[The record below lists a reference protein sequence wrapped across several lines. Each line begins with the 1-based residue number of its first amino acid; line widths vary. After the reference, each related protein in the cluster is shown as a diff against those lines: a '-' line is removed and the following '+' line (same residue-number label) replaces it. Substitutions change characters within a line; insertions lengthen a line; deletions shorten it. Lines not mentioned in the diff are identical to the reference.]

1 MSSAAASTQLGSFN
15 ERGIIKN
22 FERKGFTPGKCL
34 CELVANSLDAMFYAV
49 DRDNR
54 PLPRVQNP
62 KIEFRVTAEYIDI
75 VDNGYG
81 MTLERVRNMLDL
93 NRENHGNHKALG
105 VSGFGFKPATMI
117 LSEKS
122 EIYVYTKV
130 LDGESLRV
138 TIPWDQIYASGKYID
153 MSSCEPA
160 LFPEEYTAMEM
171 GTILRFPYLPSL
183 ENIIHANFMDKSVAV
198 LDRMAVIFG
207 HFQVDIIYSN
217 NIKYPNRP
225 IVLEKYNYFS
235 GNPSTDFYTGQI
247 YEDLIHQYKNN
258 TGEQLFLWEN
268 SVDDKTYYIPK
279 SGKGFSKD
287 AKPYTSNMAGWELVG
302 EYLVQTGM
310 RVKPEYFD
318 IHNPRIPSQQAR
330 FMSEYDKRLIGDIDV
345 DDSGNNNNKK
355 NKKNTAKGD
364 QFDFMA
370 KCKFA
375 RTKQLIGCF
384 EWANSK
390 TASARSGVRGTH
402 DGFHTNCYLSY
413 NPNSSSDNIQ
423 DITMGIQENKNQY
436 TGEAIPLNMKRLVE
450 TIRNKTADIIWE
462 YFEELVGDDK
472 PEPDSSLNDLYG
484 DVDDDASSD
493 VASIDEVDS
502 DVGIISSSTAS
513 DDDNSVSSEAPS
525 SSASEASVVPSNVVP
540 SSSTATTHS
549 DDNTASS
556 KSAASTSVSASAT
569 PSSSESAAASVVPSS
584 TSDDDIDESMF
595 TNVPVID
602 HTRIL
607 IPRELGVKMLRKL
620 MPYAEE
626 VYEAIIEILCKIND
640 KEGDK
645 ILKETF
651 KIMCMGHPERL
662 IITLQHLYEH
672 KYSEN
677 ENVKCGT
684 TLFVLYNRYIMK
696 K

>member
-1 MSSAAASTQLGSFN
+1 MSAAAASTQLGSFN
-15 ERGIIKN
+15 ERGTISN

-34 CELVANSLDAMFYAV
+34 CELGANSLDAMFYAV

-54 PLPRVQNP
+54 PLPRVQSP
-62 KIEFRVTAEYIDI
+62 KIEFRITAEYIDI

-105 VSGFGFKPATMI
+105 VSGFGFKPSTMI

-130 LDGESLRV
+130 LGGESLRV

-160 LFPEEYTAMEM
+160 PFPEEHSAMEM

-183 ENIIHANFMDKSVAV
+183 ENIIHANFMDKSVGV

-268 SVDDKTYYIPK
+268 SVDDKIYYIPK

-318 IHNPRIPSQQAR
+318 IHNPRMPSQQAR

-355 NKKNTAKGD
+355 NKKNTKNTAKGD

-370 KCKFA
+370 KCKVG
-375 RTKQLIGCF
+375 RNEQLIGCF

-413 NPNSSSDNIQ
+413 NPISSSDNIQ

-450 TIRNKTADIIWE
+450 AIRNKTADLIWK
-462 YFEELVGDDK
+462 YFEDLVGDDK
-472 PEPDSSLNDLYG
+472 PDTDSSLNDLYG
-484 DVDDDASSD
+484 DG
-493 VASIDEVDS
+493 E
-502 DVGIISSSTAS
+502 AS
-513 DDDNSVSSEAPS
+513 D
-525 SSASEASVVPSNVVP
+525 
-540 SSSTATTHS
+540 TS
-549 DDNTASS
+549 DDNDDVSDDTGDALFETGSS
-556 KSAASTSVSASAT
+556 DEAESDDNGATSAASAATSTDNNEASASAT
-569 PSSSESAAASVVPSS
+569 ASSASASASSASAALSSAAPSSP
-584 TSDDDIDESMF
+584 TDDDIDENMF
-595 TNVPVID
+595 TNIPVID

-607 IPRELGVKMLRKL
+607 IPRETGVKMLRKL
-620 MPYAEE
+620 MPYAEAVSE
-626 VYEAIIEILCKIND
+626 TIVEILCKING

-645 ILKETF
+645 IMKETF
-651 KIMCMGHPERL
+651 EIMRRNAPQML
-662 IITLQHLYEH
+662 IVSLQHLYENM
-672 KYSEN
+672 YSAN

-684 TLFVLYNRYIMK
+684 TLFVLYTRYIMK

>member
-49 DRDNR
+49 NGDNR
-54 PLPRVQNP
+54 PLPRVQSP

-105 VSGFGFKPATMI
+105 VSGFGFKPSTMI
-117 LSEKS
+117 LSEKN

-138 TIPWDQIYASGKYID
+138 TIPWDQIYASGKYIG
-153 MSSCEPA
+153 MSYCESAP
-160 LFPEEYTAMEM
+160 FPEEYIAMEM

-207 HFQVDIIYSN
+207 HFQVEISYKN
-217 NIKYPNRP
+217 AIKNPHKNH
-225 IVLEKYNYFS
+225 VLNMYDYFG
-235 GNPSTDFYTGQI
+235 GNSLDYYTGKI
-247 YEDLIHQYKNN
+247 YEDIIHQYKNN
-258 TGEQLFLWEN
+258 NGEYLFLWEN
-268 SVDDKTYYIPK
+268 SVDKTYYIPK

-318 IHNPRIPSQQAR
+318 IHNPRMPSQQAR

-493 VASIDEVDS
+493 VASTDEVDS

-525 SSASEASVVPSNVVP
+525 SSEN
-540 SSSTATTHS
+540 
-549 DDNTASS
+549 
-556 KSAASTSVSASAT
+556 
-569 PSSSESAAASVVPSS
+569 AASVVPSSAAPSSSENAASVVPSSATSVASVVPSSAAS

-607 IPRELGVKMLRKL
+607 IPREVGVKMLRKL
-620 MPYAEE
+620 MPYAEAVSE
-626 VYEAIIEILCKIND
+626 TIIEILCKING

-645 ILKETF
+645 IMKETF
-651 KIMCMGHPERL
+651 EIMRRNAPQML
-662 IITLQHLYEH
+662 IVSLQHLYENM
-672 KYSEN
+672 YSAN

-684 TLFVLYNRYIMK
+684 TLFVLYTRYIMK

>member
-1 MSSAAASTQLGSFN
+1 MSASASAAQVVASTKFGSFN
-15 ERGIIKN
+15 ERGTILS
-22 FERKGFTPGKCL
+22 FDRKGFTPGKCIG
-34 CELVANSLDAMFYAV
+34 ELGANSMDAMFYAV
-49 DRDNR
+49 SGDNR

-93 NRENHGNHKALG
+93 NRENHGGHKALG

-117 LSEKS
+117 LSEKT
-122 EIYVYTKV
+122 EIYVYTRV
-130 LDGESLRV
+130 LGGESLRV

-160 LFPEEYTAMEM
+160 PFPDEYLAMEM
-171 GTILRFPYLPSL
+171 GTILRFQYSPFL

-198 LDRMAVIFG
+198 LERMAVIFG
-207 HFQVDIIYSN
+207 HFKVDIIYSN
-217 NIKYPNRP
+217 NIKYPNRS

-235 GNPSTDFYTGQI
+235 GNPSTDFYSGQI
-247 YEDLIHQYKNN
+247 YNDLIHQYKNN
-258 TGEQLFLWEN
+258 AGEQLFLWEN
-268 SVDDKTYYIPK
+268 SVDNKTYYIPK

-318 IHNPRIPSQQAR
+318 IQNPRMPSQQAR
-330 FMSEYDKRLIGDIDV
+330 FISEYDKRLIGDIDV

-355 NKKNTAKGD
+355 NKKNKKNTAKGD

-370 KCKFA
+370 KCKVE
-375 RTKQLIGCF
+375 RNNQLIGCF

-413 NPNSSSDNIQ
+413 NPISSSDNIQ

-450 TIRNKTADIIWE
+450 AIRNKTADLIWK
-462 YFEELVGDDK
+462 YFEDLVGDDT
-472 PEPDSSLNDLYG
+472 DRSLNDLYG
-484 DVDDDASSD
+484 DGEASDTSDDNDDVSDDTGDALFETGLSD
-493 VASIDEVDS
+493 EAESDDNGAASV
-502 DVGIISSSTAS
+502 STAS
-513 DDDNSVSSEAPS
+513 VSTASVSTA
-525 SSASEASVVPSNVVP
+525 SASTA
-540 SSSTATTHS
+540 STATST
-549 DDNTASS
+549 DNNDAS
-556 KSAASTSVSASAT
+556 
-569 PSSSESAAASVVPSS
+569 ASVVPSS
-584 TSDDDIDESMF
+584 VVPSSVVPSSPTDDDIDENMF

-607 IPRELGVKMLRKL
+607 IPRETGVKMLRKL
-620 MPYAEE
+620 MPYAEAVSE
-626 VYEAIIEILCKIND
+626 TIVEILCKING

-645 ILKETF
+645 IMKETF
-651 KIMCMGHPERL
+651 EIMRRNAPQML
-662 IITLQHLYEH
+662 IVSLQHLYENM
-672 KYSEN
+672 YSAN

-684 TLFVLYNRYIMK
+684 TLSVLYTRYIMK

>member
-493 VASIDEVDS
+493 VASTDEVDS

>member
-49 DRDNR
+49 NGDNR
-54 PLPRVQNP
+54 PLPRVQSP

-105 VSGFGFKPATMI
+105 VSGFGFKPSTMI
-117 LSEKS
+117 LSEKN

-138 TIPWDQIYASGKYID
+138 TIPWDQIYASGKYIG
-153 MSSCEPA
+153 MSYCESAP
-160 LFPEEYTAMEM
+160 FPEEYIAMEM

-207 HFQVDIIYSN
+207 HFQVEISYKN
-217 NIKYPNRP
+217 AIKNPHKNH
-225 IVLEKYNYFS
+225 VLNMYDYFG
-235 GNPSTDFYTGQI
+235 GNSLDYYTGKI
-247 YEDLIHQYKNN
+247 YEDIIHQYKNN
-258 TGEQLFLWEN
+258 NGEYLFLWEN
-268 SVDDKTYYIPK
+268 SVDKTYYIPK

-318 IHNPRIPSQQAR
+318 IHNPRMPSQQAR

-493 VASIDEVDS
+493 VASTDEVDS

-525 SSASEASVVPSNVVP
+525 SSEN
-540 SSSTATTHS
+540 
-549 DDNTASS
+549 
-556 KSAASTSVSASAT
+556 
-569 PSSSESAAASVVPSS
+569 AASVVPSSATSVASVVPSSAAS

-607 IPRELGVKMLRKL
+607 IPREVGVKMLRKL
-620 MPYAEE
+620 MPYAEAVSE
-626 VYEAIIEILCKIND
+626 TIIEILCKING

-645 ILKETF
+645 IMKETF
-651 KIMCMGHPERL
+651 EIMRRNAPQML
-662 IITLQHLYEH
+662 IVSLQHLYENM
-672 KYSEN
+672 YSAN

-684 TLFVLYNRYIMK
+684 TLFVLYTRYIMK